1 MRQDSVLAR
10 PVRDHRPNDERATA
24 AAGAWWGLRRRR
36 TALTLTAPD
45 RASLGRPR
53 GEGRDHRAGRAAGRR
68 HSPATLPGS
77 HAGRAPRGRSPS
89 RYVPSAASRSTLD
102 DVVDDLRQS
111 DPKSSVAGPPGGWWA
126 DLGGARVWSERSR
139 IVRDG
144 GTGADGR
151 CPQRRLS
158 GAGRAAS
165 GAAVRRPDVYAK
177 RRHPNDIG

>member
-68 HSPATLPGS
+68 RNAARLTRGS
-77 HAGRAPRGRSPS
+77 G
-89 RYVPSAASRSTLD
+89 ASREEPFEIRPECRLTLD
-102 DVVDDLRQS
+102 TR
-111 DPKSSVAGPPGGWWA
+111 
-126 DLGGARVWSERSR
+126 
-139 IVRDG
+139 
-144 GTGADGR
+144 
-151 CPQRRLS
+151 
-158 GAGRAAS
+158 
-165 GAAVRRPDVYAK
+165 
-177 RRHPNDIG
+177 